1 MCLWLVLQYL
11 GTKYPPEYVN
21 SSGAPIARVLQN
33 YVYQDTHQ
41 LSKEELITVNNDEF
55 EDVREF

>member
-33 YVYQDTHQ
+33 YVYQDTHHDSCQ
-41 LSKEELITVNNDEF
+41 RGVNYSEQ
-55 EDVREF
+55 